1 MESRASPWFGR
12 SRTKTKPITY
22 VPNDRFKRTFTI
34 YAAES
39 KLASQ
44 CNLLPFPQFK
54 HTEGMLMKISARNQ
68 IKGTV
73 KEVREGAVNAVVVI
87 CRGNHNPI
95 KADIT
100 MESVK
105 QLGLA
110 EGKECYAV
118 IKSTNV
124 MFATAKIPNISARN
138 QIEGTIVSVKEGAV
152 NGHVTIEDEE
162 GVRVSGSITNESI
175 QQLRLKEGG
184 TAVAIIKATDVMVAV
199 D

>member
-1 MESRASPWFGR
+1 
-12 SRTKTKPITY
+12 
-22 VPNDRFKRTFTI
+22 
-34 YAAES
+34 
-39 KLASQ
+39 
-44 CNLLPFPQFK
+44 
-54 HTEGMLMKISARNQ
+54 MKISARNQ

-73 KEVREGAVNAVVVI
+73 KEVHAGAVNAVVVI

-175 QQLRLKEGG
+175 QQLGLKEGG
-184 TAVAIIKATDVMVAV
+184 SAVAIIKATDVMVAV

>member
-1 MESRASPWFGR
+1 
-12 SRTKTKPITY
+12 
-22 VPNDRFKRTFTI
+22 
-34 YAAES
+34 
-39 KLASQ
+39 
-44 CNLLPFPQFK
+44 
-54 HTEGMLMKISARNQ
+54 MKISARNQ

-73 KEVREGAVNAVVVI
+73 KEVHEGAVNAVVVI

-175 QQLRLKEGG
+175 QQLGLEEGG